1 MGGLKRCLKEIRTCK
16 KVILNFGRFSGTNP
30 QIANFECRCPD
41 CLIKCRL
48 TNKTDKLMSVVT
60 GVAG

>member
-1 MGGLKRCLKEIRTCK
+1 MGGLKREEIGTCK

-41 CLIKCRL
+41 CLIKC
-48 TNKTDKLMSVVT
+48 
-60 GVAG
+60 